1 MHQPWA
7 YHDPMMLLLHFSSAV
22 RHYADWANMTAAF
35 EPDSPYF
42 KANGATTETAGDGQQ
57 QPESALGQEH
67 RDEQQEQQQRQPPQE
82 PQVGSIRVET
92 SVLVGMSYLLLP
104 NETLA
109 S

>member
-1 MHQPWA
+1 
-7 YHDPMMLLLHFSSAV
+7 MMLLLHFSSAL

-42 KANGATTETAGDGQQ
+42 KANGATTETAGDGQP

-67 RDEQQEQQQRQPPQE
+67 RDQQDRQDTPQQDQQQRQPPQE
-82 PQVGSIRVET
+82 PQVGSIRAET
-92 SVLVGMSYLLLP
+92 PVLVGMSYLLLP